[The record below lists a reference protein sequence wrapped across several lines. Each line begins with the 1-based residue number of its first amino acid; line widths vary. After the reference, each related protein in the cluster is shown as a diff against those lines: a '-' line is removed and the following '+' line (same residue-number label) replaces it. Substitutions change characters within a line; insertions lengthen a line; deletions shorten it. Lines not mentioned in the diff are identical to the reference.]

1 MLRGWSKL
9 CGTDKLTKARAME
22 QKIGMF
28 GTNQTWRRGVK
39 TPTKHEQ
46 MCTKIAQT
54 TRHLRNQAGSWEAE
68 GSWWPSRD
76 RRERGAETYP
86 HLEEEVPGDT
96 DTVDLMEADM
106 VTRQGLQL
114 EEAPG
119 SNTETLRWGD
129 PRDPRSTNRIKG
141 RRRQRKC
148 GTQRG
153 PRPGPGGRY

>member
-1 MLRGWSKL
+1 M
-9 CGTDKLTKARAME
+9 
-22 QKIGMF
+22 
-28 GTNQTWRRGVK
+28 
-39 TPTKHEQ
+39 
-46 MCTKIAQT
+46 
-54 TRHLRNQAGSWEAE
+54 
-68 GSWWPSRD
+68 
-76 RRERGAETYP
+76 
-86 HLEEEVPGDT
+86 EEEVPGDT

-119 SNTETLRWGD
+119 SNTETLKWGD